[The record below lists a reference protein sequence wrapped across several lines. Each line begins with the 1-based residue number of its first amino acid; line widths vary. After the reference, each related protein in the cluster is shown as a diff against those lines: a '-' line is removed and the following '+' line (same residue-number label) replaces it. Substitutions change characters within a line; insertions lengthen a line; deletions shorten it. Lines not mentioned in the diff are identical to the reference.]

1 MDKLQSTLIFFV
13 NGKKVEVDSPSPETT
28 LLQFLR
34 RTLLLPGTKEAC
46 GQGGCGSCTVMVSQK
61 NNKINH
67 FSANACLIP
76 ICYLHGMAVTTVEG
90 VGGTETGLH
99 PVQVGSAGLLNVIYC
114 SMNVLFS
121 FDLFMVYLPECKQQ
135 LRNY

>member
-1 MDKLQSTLIFFV
+1 
-13 NGKKVEVDSPSPETT
+13 
-28 LLQFLR
+28 
-34 RTLLLPGTKEAC
+34 
-46 GQGGCGSCTVMVSQK
+46 
-61 NNKINH
+61 
-67 FSANACLIP
+67 
-76 ICYLHGMAVTTVEG
+76 MAVTTVEG

-135 LRNY
+135 LKNY